1 MVGYSPYP
9 WPHAVAA
16 LRLVRPIQRAG
27 LQFIAGQRSDGIDV
41 QSVSQ
46 ADIVVIQREFPLF
59 WEEYEQVLALAR
71 SQGKPLVYEIDDLL
85 LELPDVHPDRAIDY
99 YTPAILPILHA
110 IASADLVTTTT
121 PNLAQYLQRY
131 NPNISILPNYLDDD
145 FWKLH
150 PYSPGESPGGTPDRP
165 PVVIGYMGS
174 DTHLPDIESISQVF
188 LELAA
193 RFGEKVRFRFWGCQ
207 PPEQVQQLPQTEWLP
222 MQIFDYPKFAEYFL
236 GQEADILIAPLLDSL
251 FNRCK
256 SAVKLLEYS
265 ALGVPCVCSRIAPY
279 ESLIMQGINGFLAS
293 SVEEWQSHLI
303 KLVENSG
310 LRKQIGEQLQAT
322 VREQWLL
329 SQHAEEWIETYRHAQ
344 LVAQRGDFRQRAD
357 QVSFLRNL
365 ANQTVL
371 LNHRQNQQINQL
383 QETNQRLQQ
392 QLDDVYGSRA
402 WSLIQKLWRL
412 RLALIPAGS
421 RLERGLR
428 LGTTAKRT
436 SRRSG
441 E

>member
-1 MVGYSPYP
+1 
-9 WPHAVAA
+9 
-16 LRLVRPIQRAG
+16 
-27 LQFIAGQRSDGIDV
+27 
-41 QSVSQ
+41 
-46 ADIVVIQREFPLF
+46 
-59 WEEYEQVLALAR
+59 
-71 SQGKPLVYEIDDLL
+71 
-85 LELPDVHPDRAIDY
+85 
-99 YTPAILPILHA
+99 
-110 IASADLVTTTT
+110 
-121 PNLAQYLQRY
+121 
-131 NPNISILPNYLDDD
+131 
-145 FWKLH
+145 
-150 PYSPGESPGGTPDRP
+150 
-165 PVVIGYMGS
+165 
-174 DTHLPDIESISQVF
+174 
-188 LELAA
+188 
-193 RFGEKVRFRFWGCQ
+193 
-207 PPEQVQQLPQTEWLP
+207 
-222 MQIFDYPKFAEYFL
+222 
-236 GQEADILIAPLLDSL
+236 
-251 FNRCK
+251 
-256 SAVKLLEYS
+256 
-265 ALGVPCVCSRIAPY
+265 
-279 ESLIMQGINGFLAS
+279 
-293 SVEEWQSHLI
+293 
-303 KLVENSG
+303 LVENSG

-428 LGTTAKRT
+428 LGTTERLGTTAKRT